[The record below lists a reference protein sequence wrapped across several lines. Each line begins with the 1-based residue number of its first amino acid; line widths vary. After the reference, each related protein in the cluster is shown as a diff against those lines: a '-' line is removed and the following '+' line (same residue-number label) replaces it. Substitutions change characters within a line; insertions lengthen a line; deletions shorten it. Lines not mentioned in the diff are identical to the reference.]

1 MLGLWGAGVMG
12 CQSSSE
18 LGLERVTVMDGIWVS
33 WPWVP
38 GVRLV
43 LPYLLFW
50 VVFFLASPFLAS
62 LSFWSLD
69 RGLWFLHDV
78 SSACFLAVLVVC
90 VVFSA
95 L

>member
-1 MLGLWGAGVMG
+1 MLGLRGARVIG
-12 CQSSSE
+12 CQSLSE

-50 VVFFLASPFLAS
+50 VVFFLASPFLAC
-62 LSFWSLD
+62 LSCWSLD
-69 RGLWFLHDV
+69 RGLWFLYDV
-78 SSACFLAVLVVC
+78 SSVCFLTVLVVC